1 MWGVSSNDNVWLKM
15 VSVNGRRRVF
25 RLLVLYRWISLVPP
39 LIYMVVTYGSGGAD
53 FQRGMMALATAVFLN
68 AAISLFPTQLNH
80 ALQRRPWLLLVD
92 LCLIAGLM
100 AVTGGWRSPYY
111 LYALNPLMVAAFF
124 FQLRG
129 AMIATT
135 VFAPLYLLA
144 VLAGIW
150 AYGETPD
157 WFVVL
162 VNIIGFYLISGTF
175 GYAARLLDRLRAT
188 SRDLAQTNEELAAAH
203 QDLAVLYALTTS
215 LHSAADVE
223 EVQEMVLT
231 AVTTDFGCRRAV
243 IGLVDPQENVI
254 TGWLGRVQNGGN
266 GETKLLSHQAKLP
279 LAPSGGLA
287 AESVLEGRVC
297 QATDDSCTP
306 DNWLNTHFG
315 MSGCLIVPLR
325 WGLQPVGVLMVDLAD
340 GEGEETRRRSLEA
353 IARQTAVTLGMMMTR
368 QRRARETAVQAE
380 RARIA
385 MDIHDSVSQSLFGI
399 VFTLDGAI
407 KMLPEKPE
415 AAVPALQQALQTAE
429 GVRREIRRTIHDI
442 WPEEMTAEAFAA
454 DLRHY
459 AADVLQANNLRLRF
473 DIRGDFGAL
482 SARARR
488 SLYRIAQEALSNIV
502 YYAAASQASV
512 CVDVADGRAILSI
525 RDNGRGFEPEVALAQ
540 EHGREHF
547 GLRGMQERARS
558 LGGTCDI
565 FSQPGAGTSIIID
578 IPANMTL
585 E

>member
-1 MWGVSSNDNVWLKM
+1 VND
-15 VSVNGRRRVF
+15 RRRVF
-25 RLLVLYRWISLVPP
+25 RLLVLYRWISLIPP
-39 LIYMVVTYGSGGAD
+39 LIYVFVTYAD
-53 FQRGMMALATAVFLN
+53 GRVGFQRGVMALVTAVCLN
-68 AAISLFPTQLNH
+68 AAISLFPTQLNR
-80 ALQRRPWLLLVD
+80 ALQSRPWLLLID
-92 LCLIAGLM
+92 LFIIANLM
-100 AVTGGWRSPYY
+100 AITGGWRSPYY

-129 AMIATT
+129 ALIATT
-135 VFAPLYLLA
+135 VFVPLYLLA
-144 VLAGIW
+144 VLTGVW

-175 GYAARLLDRLRAT
+175 GYAAKLLDRLRTT
-188 SRDLAQTNEELAAAH
+188 SQDLTQTNEELAAAH
-203 QDLAVLYALTTS
+203 QDLEALYALTAS
-215 LHSAADVE
+215 LHSAVDVE
-223 EVQEMVLT
+223 AVQEMVLT
-231 AVTTDFGCRRAV
+231 AVTTDFGCERAV

-254 TGWLGRVQNGGN
+254 TGWLGRVQNGPAG
-266 GETKLLSHQAKLP
+266 GTKLLTHQAKLP
-279 LAPSGGLA
+279 LTPSGGLA
-287 AESVLEGRVC
+287 AESVLAGRIC
-297 QATDDSCTP
+297 QATEEHCTP

-325 WGLQPVGVLMVDLAD
+325 WGLQPVGVMMVDLAEGD
-340 GEGEETRRRSLEA
+340 GEETRRRSLEV
-353 IARQTAVTLGMMMTR
+353 IAQQTAVTLGMMMTR
-368 QRRARETAVQAE
+368 QRRARETAVQEE

-415 AAVPALQQALQTAE
+415 AALPALQQALQTAE
-429 GVRREIRRTIHDI
+429 AVRREIRRTIHDI

-459 AADVLQANNLRLRF
+459 ATDVLQANNLRIRF

-488 SLYRIAQEALSNIV
+488 SLYRISQEALTNIV

-512 CVDVADGRAILSI
+512 CVDVANGRAILSI

-547 GLRGMQERARS
+547 GLRGMQERTRS

>member
-1 MWGVSSNDNVWLKM
+1 MRDDNNLPETI
-15 VSVNGRRRVF
+15 SVNDRRRLF
-25 RLLVLYRWISLVPP
+25 RLLVLYRWISLIPP
-39 LIYMVVTYGSGGAD
+39 LIYTLVAYGNGEIGFRRGGA
-53 FQRGMMALATAVFLN
+53 ALVTAVLLN
-68 AAISLFPTQLNH
+68 AAISLFSAQLNR
-80 ALQRRPWLLLVD
+80 ALQRRPWLLLAD
-92 LCLIAGLM
+92 LFVIANLV
-100 AVTGGWRSPYY
+100 AITGGWRSPYY
-111 LYALNPLMVAAFF
+111 LYALNPLLMAAFF

-129 AMIATT
+129 ALAAAT
-135 VFAPLYLLA
+135 VFTPFYLPA
-144 VLAGIW
+144 ALAGVW

-175 GYAARLLDRLRAT
+175 GYAAGLLARLRAA
-188 SRDLAQTNEELAAAH
+188 SQDLAQTNEELAAAH
-203 QDLAVLYALTTS
+203 QDLAALYALTAS

-223 EVQEMVLT
+223 EAQEMVLT

-254 TGWLGRVQNGGN
+254 TGWLGRVQNGDG
-266 GETKLLSHQAKLP
+266 GGTKLLSHQAKLP
-279 LAPSGGLA
+279 LTPSGGLA

-297 QATDDSCTP
+297 QAADDSCTP

-325 WGLQPVGVLMVDLAD
+325 WGLQPVGVMMLDLAD
-340 GEGEETRRRSLEA
+340 GDGEETRRRSLEV
-353 IARQTAVTLGMMMTR
+353 IARQTAVTLSMMMTR
-368 QRRARETAVQAE
+368 QRRARETAVQEE

-415 AAVPALQQALQTAE
+415 AALPALQQTLQTAE
-429 GVRREIRRTIHDI
+429 DVRREIRRAIHDI

-459 AADVLQANNLRLRF
+459 AADVLQANNLHVSF

-512 CVDVADGRAILSI
+512 CVDVADGRAILSV

>member
-1 MWGVSSNDNVWLKM
+1 MPVNDH
-15 VSVNGRRRVF
+15 RRVF
-25 RLLVLYRWISLVPP
+25 RLLVLYRWISLLPP
-39 LIYMVVTYGSGGAD
+39 LVYVFVTYGNGEIG
-53 FQRGMMALATAVFLN
+53 FRLGMVALVTAVCLN
-68 AAISLFPTQLNH
+68 VAISLFPARLNRT
-80 ALQRRPWLLLVD
+80 LQHRPWLLLAD
-92 LCLIAGLM
+92 LFVIANLM
-100 AVTGGWRSPYY
+100 AITGGWRSPYY

-135 VFAPLYLLA
+135 VFVPLYLLA
-144 VLAGIW
+144 VLTGVW
-150 AYGETPD
+150 ASGETPD

-175 GYAARLLDRLRAT
+175 GYAAKLLSRLRAT
-188 SRDLAQTNEELAAAH
+188 SQDLAQANEELAAAH
-203 QDLAVLYALTTS
+203 QDLEVLYALTAS
-215 LHSAADVE
+215 LHSAVDVE

-231 AVTTDFGCRRAV
+231 AVTTDFGCQQAV
-243 IGLVDPQENVI
+243 IGLVDSQENVI
-254 TGWLGRVQNGGN
+254 TGWLGRVQNGQV
-266 GETKLLSHQAKLP
+266 GEAKLLSHQAKLP
-279 LAPSGGLA
+279 LTPSGGLA
-287 AESVLEGRVC
+287 AKSVLEGRMC
-297 QATDDSCTP
+297 QATDDPCTP
-306 DNWLNTHFG
+306 DNWLNTYFD

-325 WGLQPVGVLMVDLAD
+325 WGLQPVGVMMVDLAEGD
-340 GEGEETRRRSLEA
+340 GEETRRRSLEA

-368 QRRARETAVQAE
+368 QRRARETAVQEE

-407 KMLPEKPE
+407 KLLPDNPDT
-415 AAVPALQQALQTAE
+415 AVPVLQQALQTAE
-429 GVRREIRRTIHDI
+429 AVRREIRRTIHDI
-442 WPEEMTAEAFAA
+442 WPEEMTAEAFAT
-454 DLRHY
+454 DLHHY
-459 AADVLQANNLRLRF
+459 ATDVLQANNLHINF
-473 DIRGDFGAL
+473 DIRGDFSAL

-488 SLYRIAQEALSNIV
+488 SLYRIAQEALTNIV
-502 YYAAASQASV
+502 YYAAANQASV

-547 GLRGMQERARS
+547 GLRGMQERTRS